1 MLFSFLFFV
10 HSAQAAPPF
19 SDCASQNRV
28 PEAECQALVDL
39 YNSTNG
45 SGWTVNTDWLDSYY
59 VCTWY
64 GVECTGGDYDF
75 DNNVKGLY
83 LSNNQ
88 LVGSIPSSISSL
100 TSLTSLHLAQ
110 NQLTGSI
117 PPEIWHMT
125 NLTVLNLG
133 TNQLSGSIPS
143 TIDNLAN
150 LKSLALDNNQLS
162 GSIPSTIGNLASL
175 DEMYLDNNQLC
186 GQIPSSLANTPL
198 TALQIANNYL
208 YTNDP
213 SLIAFL
219 DLNADTDW
227 KSSQGDWQPV
237 CGFPW
242 TMFFPAIT
250 KNTQP

>member
-1 MLFSFLFFV
+1 MKRYYFILSVMLFSFHFFV
-10 HSAQAAPPF
+10 HSAQASPPF
-19 SDCASQNRV
+19 SDCASQDKV
-28 PEAECQALVDL
+28 PEEECQALVDF
-39 YNSTNG
+39 YNITNG
-45 SGWTVNTDWLDSYY
+45 SGWTDNTSWLVSYY

-64 GVECTGGDYDF
+64 GVTCTGATPLDEG
-75 DNNVKGLY
+75 NVKGLS
-83 LSNNQ
+83 LSSNQ
-88 LVGSIPSSISSL
+88 LTGSIPSSIGNL
-100 TSLTSLHLAQ
+100 TSLTSLHLPQ

-117 PPEIWHMT
+117 PPEIWNMT

-143 TIDNLAN
+143 TI
-150 LKSLALDNNQLS
+150 
-162 GSIPSTIGNLASL
+162 GNLTSL

-250 KNTQP
+250 KNNQP